1 MTVPIGAIV
10 LAAGMSKRMG
20 VPKLVLPWGTTTI
33 IGHVVQNLQN
43 VGVTSIIVVTGGAH
57 QEVADAL
64 ESYPVTITFNEQYPQ
79 DQMIQTLQCGIKIL
93 PEKVLAALV
102 VLGDQPQSRLEV
114 VKALVDEYMVSRA
127 KIIFP
132 SDGKRRG
139 HPWMIDRS
147 LWEDILVYSPAK
159 TMRDFFRDHEGEIR
173 YLIVGTDSIFQ
184 DIDTSGDYEK
194 YKPR

>member
-20 VPKLVLPWGTTTI
+20 VPKLVLPWGNTTI

-64 ESYPVTITFNEQYPQ
+64 ESYPVTITFNKQYPQ

>member
-102 VLGDQPQSRLEV
+102 VLGDQPQSGLEV

>member
-20 VPKLVLPWGTTTI
+20 VPKLVLPWGNTTI

>member
-20 VPKLVLPWGTTTI
+20 VPKLVLPWGNTTI

-64 ESYPVTITFNEQYPQ
+64 ESYPVTITFNKQYPQ
-79 DQMIQTLQCGIKIL
+79 DQMIQTLQCGIKLL